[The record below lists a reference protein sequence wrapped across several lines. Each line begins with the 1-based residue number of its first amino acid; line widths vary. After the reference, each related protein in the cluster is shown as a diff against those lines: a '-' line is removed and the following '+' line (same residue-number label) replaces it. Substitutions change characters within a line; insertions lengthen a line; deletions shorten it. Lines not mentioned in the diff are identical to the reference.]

1 MAAKPFIPPGMGKTI
16 ALYGVALA
24 AGTVALQWLDFQA
37 VARAHTADIYI
48 ALIALG
54 FLLLGIFVGIRL
66 FGTPP
71 AAASADG
78 NPQALA
84 ALGISARE
92 LEVLHEIAAGYS
104 NKEIAVRL
112 AVSPN
117 TVKTHVARLFEK
129 LGAKRRTEALSKA
142 RALGIVV

>member
-1 MAAKPFIPPGMGKTI
+1 MAAKPLIPPGMGKTI

-66 FGTPP
+66 FGAPTPAMP
-71 AAASADG
+71 TAAG

-92 LEVLHEIAAGYS
+92 LEVLHEIAAGRS
-104 NKEIAVRL
+104 NKEIAARL
-112 AVSPN
+112 DVSPN
-117 TVKTHVARLFEK
+117 TVKTHVARLLEK
-129 LGAKRRTEALSKA
+129 LGAGRRTEAIAKA
-142 RALGIVV
+142 RELGIV